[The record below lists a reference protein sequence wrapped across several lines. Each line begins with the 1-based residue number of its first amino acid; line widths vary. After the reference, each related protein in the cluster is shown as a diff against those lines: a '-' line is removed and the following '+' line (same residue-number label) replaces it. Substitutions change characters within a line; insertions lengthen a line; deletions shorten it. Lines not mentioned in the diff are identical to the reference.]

1 MNDPDHGTL
10 SQNQNERESDSVA
23 CWRVCECVAFLS
35 GGEAQRIVHC
45 NRINFIIILYLHIW
59 QQQHQPTQKSAM

>member
-10 SQNQNERESDSVA
+10 SPNQNERESDSSV
-23 CWRVCECVAFLS
+23 CVAFLS

-45 NRINFIIILYLHIW
+45 NQINFIIILYLHIW
-59 QQQHQPTQKSAM
+59 QQQQHQQTQKAM